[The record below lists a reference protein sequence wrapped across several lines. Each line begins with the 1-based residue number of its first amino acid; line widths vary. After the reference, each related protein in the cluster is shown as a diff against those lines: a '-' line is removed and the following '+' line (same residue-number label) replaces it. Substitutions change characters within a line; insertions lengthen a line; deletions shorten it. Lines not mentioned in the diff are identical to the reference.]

1 MSPYDMRARS
11 DPPRWCSLEV
21 GGGGGVAASRRLAD
35 STAIP
40 GCWAGHVAGMGLID
54 WLSAL
59 AISDPLSPL
68 HEAEPEL
75 LAARGGGSSTA
86 TAAQT
91 RSARSSDDGS

>member
-1 MSPYDMRARS
+1 MVASLLLDASP
-11 DPPRWCSLEV
+11 
-21 GGGGGVAASRRLAD
+21 
-35 STAIP
+35 TALPIP
-40 GCWAGHVAGMGLID
+40 DCWAGHVAGMGLID

-59 AISDPLSPL
+59 ANSDPLSPL